1 MGMVGGSSDND
12 KTTEVVDTTANI
24 EVTNSVTSEEIT
36 NSIYYALST
45 EEFANLTNI
54 LSESFYTFSV
64 SEEGYQV
71 LMNSPSIRES
81 LEAIYNYAYENAF
94 EIDPIYKAVFSERY
108 DIESK
113 IPNHELLE
121 KNFILGYYR
130 NSEKGKWI
138 YTIES
143 YIVDNKDIVEY
154 ENTKYIDPEGY
165 LQPGIEIYWIED
177 NAMCNIGKI
186 KDIGYNREINGT
198 VYPYA
203 LNVEFYD
210 DPYSSGW
217 CDGYSFLRAN
227 KDFCGKPAYYIKLV
241 DENRRIQKESI
252 DFDGNTDWTS
262 LSNIRANKLNGL
274 EVYMGKNGTK
284 TYIFKIITADKANDT
299 LFVEYPSGST
309 ELKSYKAI
317 TKNESLYVKSES
329 L

>member
-1 MGMVGGSSDND
+1 MFKKEKDPKLKKEKPTFCKSCGNEILTPTKFCTNCGAKIKKTIYKKKRFWAFIILIFMGMVGGSSDND

-24 EVTNSVTSEEIT
+24 EVTNSVTTEEIT

-64 SEEGYQV
+64 SEE
-71 LMNSPSIRES
+71 
-81 LEAIYNYAYENAF
+81 
-94 EIDPIYKAVFSERY
+94 
-108 DIESK
+108 
-113 IPNHELLE
+113 
-121 KNFILGYYR
+121 
-130 NSEKGKWI
+130 GKWI

-177 NAMCNIGKI
+177 NAMCNICKI

-217 CDGYSFLRAN
+217 RDGYSFLRAN

-317 TKNESLYVKSES
+317 TKNESLYVKSEPVKKS